1 MLAGIRTFS
10 KTIVAKII
18 FGVIAL
24 SFVIWGLNAS
34 MLNLGTSREVAEI
47 GSQKITPVELDRAFQ
62 RSVQNMQS
70 MFGPSFNQQQA
81 IQMGLLN
88 NTVQSLVSQKI
99 LREDARNIGIG
110 ISDEAVRDQIFSS
123 DNFKDPT
130 TGKFSRERFMQALYQ
145 AGYTENEFING
156 VRGDMMSQ
164 QVVSSLTSAATVP
177 DIMARQI
184 VAYRNEQRSGSFFAL
199 NADEFAD
206 IPVADD
212 ATLRTYHEDHAA
224 QFTAP
229 ESRDVTL
236 ATLSAADLIPTIT
249 VTEDEIAEAYN
260 QRQAEFQTPEKRTV
274 EQMLF
279 SPNEE
284 QTARD
289 AYKRLTDGADFMTVA
304 KEDAGMDEAMVK
316 VGEFTANDIL
326 PDLRDATFALKEGGI
341 SEPVE
346 TALGWHIIR
355 VPSITPGSTKSLD
368 EVRDTLVEGLK
379 QFKAEDAIYDLAANF
394 DEELGAGT
402 PIEDAARDVGAKTY
416 KLDGVVR
423 GEGLAGQDVDGA
435 DEINAKIFELENG
448 EESFLEETA
457 SGTRYVVRVENVT
470 PSALRPFD
478 EVRDEVVAA
487 WTAEER
493 QRLMKEKAEKLASS
507 INDSGADLATLAS
520 EDGASVRETGLT
532 RRTGRGLA
540 EDVNPAVAAALFT
553 LEDGKAK
560 AIQTGEDVL
569 VVALDKIQAADV
581 ATADAKP
588 VNDEIKDAL
597 NEDILAQ
604 YLNYLNEEISVTV
617 NNTVVNELYAPTSA
631 N

>member
-10 KTIVAKII
+10 KSIFAKII

-47 GSQKITPVELDRAFQ
+47 GSQRITPVELDRAFQ
-62 RSVQNMQS
+62 RSVQNMRN
-70 MFGPSFNQQQA
+70 MFGPNFNQQQA

-99 LREDARNIGIG
+99 LREDAKNIGIG
-110 ISDEAVRDQIFSS
+110 ISDDKVREQIFSS
-123 DNFKDPT
+123 DSFKDPA
-130 TGKFSRERFMQALYQ
+130 TGQFSRDRFMQALYQ

-164 QVVSSLTSAATVP
+164 QVVDSLTSPATVP

-199 NADEFAD
+199 SKDEFAN
-206 IPVADD
+206 IPVAND
-212 ATLRTYHEDHAA
+212 ATLRAYHEDNAA

-236 ATLSAADLIPTIT
+236 ATLSAADLVPTIT
-249 VTEDEIAEAYN
+249 VTEEEIAQSYA
-260 QRQAEFQTPEKRTV
+260 QREPEFQTPEKRTV
-274 EQMLF
+274 EQILF
-279 SPNEE
+279 APNEE
-284 QTARD
+284 QTARE
-289 AYKRLTDGADFMTVA
+289 AYNRLTEGADFMAVA
-304 KEDAGMDEAMVK
+304 EDAGMTEAMVK
-316 VGEFTANDIL
+316 LGEFTANDIL
-326 PDLRDATFALKEGGI
+326 PDLSEATFALEEGGI

-355 VPSITPGSTKSLD
+355 VPSVTPGSTQSLD
-368 EVRDTLVEGLK
+368 EVRDIIVDGLK
-379 QFKAEDAIYDLAANF
+379 QYKAEDAIYDLAANF

-402 PIEDAARDVGAKTY
+402 PIEDAARDVGARTY

-423 GEGLAGQDVDGA
+423 GEGLAGQNVDGA
-435 DEINAKIFELENG
+435 EEINAKIFELENG

-493 QRLMKEKAEKLASS
+493 QRLMMEKAEELADK
-507 INDSGADLATLAS
+507 INNTGADIATLAA
-520 EDGASVRETGLT
+520 DDATTVRETGMT

-540 EDVNPAVAAALFT
+540 DDVNPAIAAALFT
-553 LEDGKAK
+553 LEDGNAK
-560 AIQTGEDVL
+560 AIQTGEDVIL
-569 VVALDKIQAADV
+569 VKLDDIQAADIN
-581 ATADAKP
+581 TADAKP
-588 VNDEIKDAL
+588 VNDELKEAL

-604 YLNYLNEEISVTV
+604 YLNYLNEEISVSV
-617 NNTVVNELYAPTSA
+617 NNSVINELYTPTAA

>member
-10 KTIVAKII
+10 KSIFAKII

-47 GSQKITPVELDRAFQ
+47 GSQRITPVELDRAFQ
-62 RSVQNMQS
+62 RSVQNMRN
-70 MFGPSFNQQQA
+70 MFGPNFNQQQA

-99 LREDARNIGIG
+99 LREDAKNIGIG
-110 ISDEAVRDQIFSS
+110 ISDDKVREQIFSS
-123 DNFKDPT
+123 DSFKDPA
-130 TGKFSRERFMQALYQ
+130 TGQFSRDRFMQALYQ

-164 QVVSSLTSAATVP
+164 QVVDSLTSPATVP

-199 NADEFAD
+199 SKDEFAN
-206 IPVADD
+206 IPVAND
-212 ATLRTYHEDHAA
+212 ATLRAYHEDNAA

-236 ATLSAADLIPTIT
+236 ATLSAADLVPTIT
-249 VTEDEIAEAYN
+249 VTEEEIAQSYA
-260 QRQAEFQTPEKRTV
+260 QREPEFQTPEKRTV
-274 EQMLF
+274 EQILF
-279 SPNEE
+279 APNEE
-284 QTARD
+284 QTARE
-289 AYKRLTDGADFMTVA
+289 AYNRLTEGADFMAVA
-304 KEDAGMDEAMVK
+304 EDAGMTEAMVK
-316 VGEFTANDIL
+316 LGEFTANDIL
-326 PDLRDATFALKEGGI
+326 PDLSEATFALEEGGI

-355 VPSITPGSTKSLD
+355 VPSVTPGSTQSLD
-368 EVRDTLVEGLK
+368 EVRDIIVDGLK
-379 QFKAEDAIYDLAANF
+379 QYKAEDAIYDLAATF

-402 PIEDAARDVGAKTY
+402 PIEDAARDVGARTY

-423 GEGLAGQDVDGA
+423 GEGLAGQNVDGA
-435 DEINAKIFELENG
+435 EEINAKIFELENG

-493 QRLMKEKAEKLASS
+493 QRLMMEKAEELADK
-507 INDSGADLATLAS
+507 INNTGADIATLAA
-520 EDGASVRETGLT
+520 DDATTVRETGMT

-540 EDVNPAVAAALFT
+540 DDVNPAIAAALFT
-553 LEDGKAK
+553 LEDGNAK
-560 AIQTGEDVL
+560 AIQTGEDVIL
-569 VVALDKIQAADV
+569 VKLDDIQAADIN
-581 ATADAKP
+581 TADAKP
-588 VNDEIKDAL
+588 VNDELKEAL

-604 YLNYLNEEISVTV
+604 YLNYLNEEISVSV
-617 NNTVVNELYAPTSA
+617 NNSVINELYTPTAA

>member
-10 KTIVAKII
+10 KSIFAKII

-62 RSVQNMQS
+62 RSVQNMQN
-70 MFGPSFNQQQA
+70 MFGPNFNQQQA

-99 LREDARNIGIG
+99 LREDAKNIGIG

-123 DNFKDPT
+123 DSFKDPT
-130 TGKFSRERFMQALYQ
+130 TGQFSRDRFLQALYQ

-164 QVVSSLTSAATVP
+164 QVVSSLTNPATVP

-184 VAYRNEQRSGSFFAL
+184 VAYRNEQRSGSFFTL
-199 NADEFAD
+199 NKDEFAD
-206 IPVADD
+206 IEPADD
-212 ATLRTYHEDHAA
+212 AALRAYHEENAA

-229 ESRDVTL
+229 ESRNVTL
-236 ATLSAADLIPTIT
+236 ATLSAADLISTVT
-249 VTEDEIAEAYN
+249 VTEDEIADAYA

-274 EQMLF
+274 EQILF

-284 QTARD
+284 QTARE
-289 AYKRLTDGADFMTVA
+289 AYKRLQEGADFMTVA
-304 KEDAGMDEAMVK
+304 KEDANMDEAMVK
-316 VGEFTANDIL
+316 LGQFTANDIL
-326 PDLRDATFALKEGGI
+326 PDLSDATFSLDEGGI

-355 VPSITPGSTKSLD
+355 VSSITPGSTQSLD
-368 EVRDTLVEGLK
+368 EVRDIIVDGLK
-379 QFKAEDAIYDLAANF
+379 QFKAEDAIYDLAATF

-493 QRLMKEKAEKLASS
+493 QRLMMEKAEELAGN
-507 INDSGADLATLAS
+507 INTSGADLATLAS
-520 EDGASVRETGLT
+520 EDGADVRETGLT

-540 EDVNPAVAAALFT
+540 DDVNPAIAAALFT

-560 AIQTGEDVL
+560 AVQTGEEVMI
-569 VVALDKIQAADV
+569 VKLDEIQAADIN
-581 ATADAKP
+581 TADAAP
-588 VNDEIKDAL
+588 VNDELKEAL

-604 YLNYLNEEISVTV
+604 YLNYLNEEISVSV
-617 NNTVVNELYAPTSA
+617 NNSVINELYQPTAA

>member
-10 KTIVAKII
+10 KSIFAKII

-47 GSQKITPVELDRAFQ
+47 GSQRITPVELDRAFQ
-62 RSVQNMQS
+62 RSVQNMRN
-70 MFGPSFNQQQA
+70 MFGPNFNQQQA

-99 LREDARNIGIG
+99 LREDAKNIGIG
-110 ISDEAVRDQIFSS
+110 ISDDKVREQIFSS
-123 DNFKDPT
+123 DSFKDPA
-130 TGKFSRERFMQALYQ
+130 TGQFSRDRFMQALYQ

-164 QVVSSLTSAATVP
+164 QVVDSLTSPATVP

-199 NADEFAD
+199 SKDEFAN
-206 IPVADD
+206 IPVAND
-212 ATLRTYHEDHAA
+212 ATLRAYHEDNAA

-236 ATLSAADLIPTIT
+236 ATLSAADLVPTIT
-249 VTEDEIAEAYN
+249 VTEEEIAQSYA
-260 QRQAEFQTPEKRTV
+260 QREPEFQTPEKRTV
-274 EQMLF
+274 EQILF
-279 SPNEE
+279 APNEE

-289 AYKRLTDGADFMTVA
+289 AYNRLTEGADFMAVA
-304 KEDAGMDEAMVK
+304 EDAGMTEAMVK
-316 VGEFTANDIL
+316 LGEFTANDIL
-326 PDLRDATFALKEGGI
+326 PDLSEATFALEEGGI

-355 VPSITPGSTKSLD
+355 VPSVTPGSTQSLD
-368 EVRDTLVEGLK
+368 EVRDIIVDGLK
-379 QFKAEDAIYDLAANF
+379 QYKAEDAIYDLAANF

-402 PIEDAARDVGAKTY
+402 PIEDAARDVGARTY

-423 GEGLAGQDVDGA
+423 GEGLAGQNVDGA
-435 DEINAKIFELENG
+435 EEINAKIFELENG

-493 QRLMKEKAEKLASS
+493 QRLMMEKAEELADK
-507 INDSGADLATLAS
+507 INNTGADIATLAA
-520 EDGASVRETGLT
+520 DDATTVRETGMT

-540 EDVNPAVAAALFT
+540 DDVNPAIAAALFT
-553 LEDGKAK
+553 LEDGNAK
-560 AIQTGEDVL
+560 AIQTGEDVIL
-569 VVALDKIQAADV
+569 VKLDDIQAADIN
-581 ATADAKP
+581 TADAKP
-588 VNDEIKDAL
+588 VNDELKEAL

-604 YLNYLNEEISVTV
+604 YLNYLNEEISVSV
-617 NNTVVNELYAPTSA
+617 NNSVINELYTPTAA

>member
-10 KTIVAKII
+10 KSIFAKII

-47 GSQKITPVELDRAFQ
+47 GSQRITPVELDRAFQ
-62 RSVQNMQS
+62 RSVQNMRN
-70 MFGPSFNQQQA
+70 MFGPNFNQQQA

-99 LREDARNIGIG
+99 LREDAKNIGIG
-110 ISDEAVRDQIFSS
+110 ISDDKVREQIFSS
-123 DNFKDPT
+123 DSFKDPA
-130 TGKFSRERFMQALYQ
+130 TGQFSRDRFMQALYQ

-164 QVVSSLTSAATVP
+164 QVVDSLTSPATVP

-199 NADEFAD
+199 SKDEFAN
-206 IPVADD
+206 IPVAND
-212 ATLRTYHEDHAA
+212 ATLRAYHEDNAA

-236 ATLSAADLIPTIT
+236 ATLSAADLVPTIT
-249 VTEDEIAEAYN
+249 VTEEEIAQSYA
-260 QRQAEFQTPEKRTV
+260 QREPEFQTPEKRTV
-274 EQMLF
+274 EQILF
-279 SPNEE
+279 APNEE
-284 QTARD
+284 QTARE
-289 AYKRLTDGADFMTVA
+289 AYNRLTEGADFMAVA
-304 KEDAGMDEAMVK
+304 EDAGMNEAMVK
-316 VGEFTANDIL
+316 LGEFTANDIL
-326 PDLRDATFALKEGGI
+326 PDLSEATFALEEGGI

-355 VPSITPGSTKSLD
+355 VPSVTPGSTQSLD
-368 EVRDTLVEGLK
+368 EVRDIIVDGLK
-379 QFKAEDAIYDLAANF
+379 QYKAEDAIYDLAATF

-402 PIEDAARDVGAKTY
+402 PIEDAARDVGARTY

-423 GEGLAGQDVDGA
+423 GEGLAGQNVDGA
-435 DEINAKIFELENG
+435 EEINAKIFELENG

-493 QRLMKEKAEKLASS
+493 QRLMMEKAEELADK
-507 INDSGADLATLAS
+507 INNTGADIATLAA
-520 EDGASVRETGLT
+520 DDATTVRETGMT

-540 EDVNPAVAAALFT
+540 DDVNPAIAAALFT

-560 AIQTGEDVL
+560 AIQTGEDVIL
-569 VVALDKIQAADV
+569 VKLDDIQAADIN
-581 ATADAKP
+581 TADAKP
-588 VNDEIKDAL
+588 VNDELKEAL

-604 YLNYLNEEISVTV
+604 YLNYLNEEISVSV
-617 NNTVVNELYAPTSA
+617 NNSVINELYTPTAA

>member
-1 MLAGIRTFS
+1 
-10 KTIVAKII
+10 
-18 FGVIAL
+18 
-24 SFVIWGLNAS
+24 

-47 GSQKITPVELDRAFQ
+47 GSQRITPVELDRAFQ
-62 RSVQNMQS
+62 RSVQNMRN
-70 MFGPSFNQQQA
+70 MFGPNFNQQQA

-99 LREDARNIGIG
+99 LREDAKNIGIG
-110 ISDEAVRDQIFSS
+110 ISDDKVREQIFSS
-123 DNFKDPT
+123 DSFKDPA
-130 TGKFSRERFMQALYQ
+130 TGQFSRDRFMQALYQ

-164 QVVSSLTSAATVP
+164 QVVDSLTSPATVP

-199 NADEFAD
+199 SKDEFAN
-206 IPVADD
+206 IPVAND
-212 ATLRTYHEDHAA
+212 ATLRAYHEDNAA

-236 ATLSAADLIPTIT
+236 ATLSAADLVPTIT
-249 VTEDEIAEAYN
+249 VTEEEIAQSYA
-260 QRQAEFQTPEKRTV
+260 QREPEFQTPEKRTV
-274 EQMLF
+274 EQILF
-279 SPNEE
+279 APNEE
-284 QTARD
+284 QTARE
-289 AYKRLTDGADFMTVA
+289 AYNRLTEGADFMAVA
-304 KEDAGMDEAMVK
+304 EDAGMTEAMVK
-316 VGEFTANDIL
+316 LGEFTANDIL
-326 PDLRDATFALKEGGI
+326 PDLSEATFALEEGGI

-355 VPSITPGSTKSLD
+355 VPSVTPGSTQSLD
-368 EVRDTLVEGLK
+368 EVRDIIVDGLK
-379 QFKAEDAIYDLAANF
+379 QYKAEDAIYDLAATF

-402 PIEDAARDVGAKTY
+402 PIEDAARDVGARTY

-423 GEGLAGQDVDGA
+423 GEGLAGQNVDGA
-435 DEINAKIFELENG
+435 EEINAKIFELENG

-493 QRLMKEKAEKLASS
+493 QRLMMEKAEELADK
-507 INDSGADLATLAS
+507 INNTGADIATLAA
-520 EDGASVRETGLT
+520 DDATTVRETGMT

-540 EDVNPAVAAALFT
+540 DDVNPAVAAALFT
-553 LEDGKAK
+553 LEDGNAK
-560 AIQTGEDVL
+560 AIQTGEDVIL
-569 VVALDKIQAADV
+569 VKLDDIQAADIN
-581 ATADAKP
+581 TADAKP
-588 VNDEIKDAL
+588 VNDELKEAL

-604 YLNYLNEEISVTV
+604 YLNYLNEEISVSV
-617 NNTVVNELYAPTSA
+617 NNSVINELYTPTAA

>member
-10 KTIVAKII
+10 KSIFAKII

-62 RSVQNMQS
+62 RSVQNMRS
-70 MFGPSFNQQQA
+70 MFGPNFNQQQA
-81 IQMGLLN
+81 VQMGLLN

-99 LREDARNIGIG
+99 LREDAKNIGIG
-110 ISDEAVRDQIFSS
+110 ISDDKVREQIFSS
-123 DNFKDPT
+123 DSFKDPA
-130 TGKFSRERFMQALYQ
+130 TGQFSRDRFMQALYQ

-164 QVVSSLTSAATVP
+164 QVVDSLTSPATVP

-199 NADEFAD
+199 SKDEFAN
-206 IPVADD
+206 IPVAND
-212 ATLRTYHEDHAA
+212 ATLRAYHEDNAA

-236 ATLSAADLIPTIT
+236 ATLSAADLVPTIT
-249 VTEDEIAEAYN
+249 VTEEEIAQSYA
-260 QRQAEFQTPEKRTV
+260 QREPEFQTPEKRTV
-274 EQMLF
+274 EQILF
-279 SPNEE
+279 APNEE
-284 QTARD
+284 QTARE
-289 AYKRLTDGADFMTVA
+289 AYNRLTEGADFMAVA
-304 KEDAGMDEAMVK
+304 EDAGMNEAMVK
-316 VGEFTANDIL
+316 LGEFTANDIL
-326 PDLRDATFALKEGGI
+326 PDLSEATFALEEGGI

-355 VPSITPGSTKSLD
+355 VPSVTPGSTQSLD
-368 EVRDTLVEGLK
+368 EVRDIIVDGLK
-379 QFKAEDAIYDLAANF
+379 QYKAEDAIYDLAATF

-402 PIEDAARDVGAKTY
+402 PIEDAARDVGARTY

-423 GEGLAGQDVDGA
+423 GEGLAGQNVDGA
-435 DEINAKIFELENG
+435 EEINAKIFELENG

-493 QRLMKEKAEKLASS
+493 QRQMMEKAEELAGN
-507 INDSGADLATLAS
+507 INNTGADIAALAS
-520 EDGASVRETGLT
+520 EDATTVRETGMT
-532 RRTGRGLA
+532 RRTGQGLGD
-540 EDVNPAVAAALFT
+540 DVNPAVAAALFT
-553 LEDGKAK
+553 LEDGNAK
-560 AIQTGEDVL
+560 AVQTGEDVL
-569 VVALDKIQAADV
+569 VVKLDDIQAADIN
-581 ATADAKP
+581 TADAKP
-588 VNDEIKDAL
+588 VNDELKEAL

-604 YLNYLNEEISVTV
+604 YLNYLNEEISVSV
-617 NNTVVNELYAPTSA
+617 NNSVINELYTPTAA

>member
-10 KTIVAKII
+10 KSIFAKII

-47 GSQKITPVELDRAFQ
+47 GSQRITPVELDRAFQ
-62 RSVQNMQS
+62 RSVQNMRN
-70 MFGPSFNQQQA
+70 MFGPNFNQQQA

-99 LREDARNIGIG
+99 LREDAKNIGIG
-110 ISDEAVRDQIFSS
+110 ISDDKVREQIFSS
-123 DNFKDPT
+123 DSFKDPA
-130 TGKFSRERFMQALYQ
+130 TGQFSRDRFMQALYQ

-164 QVVSSLTSAATVP
+164 QVVDSLTSPATVP

-199 NADEFAD
+199 SKDEFAN
-206 IPVADD
+206 IPVAND
-212 ATLRTYHEDHAA
+212 ATLRAYHEDNAA

-236 ATLSAADLIPTIT
+236 ATLSAADLVPTIT
-249 VTEDEIAEAYN
+249 VTEEEIAQSYA
-260 QRQAEFQTPEKRTV
+260 QREPEFQTPEKRTV
-274 EQMLF
+274 EQILF
-279 SPNEE
+279 APNEE
-284 QTARD
+284 QTARE
-289 AYKRLTDGADFMTVA
+289 AYNRLTEGADFMAVA
-304 KEDAGMDEAMVK
+304 EDAGMTEAMVK
-316 VGEFTANDIL
+316 LGEFTANDIL
-326 PDLRDATFALKEGGI
+326 PDLSEATFALEEGGI

-355 VPSITPGSTKSLD
+355 VPSVTPGSTQSLD
-368 EVRDTLVEGLK
+368 EVRDIIVDGLK
-379 QFKAEDAIYDLAANF
+379 QYKAEDAIYDLAAAF

-402 PIEDAARDVGAKTY
+402 PIEDAARDVGARTY

-423 GEGLAGQDVDGA
+423 GEGLAGQNVDGA
-435 DEINAKIFELENG
+435 EEINAKIFELENG

-493 QRLMKEKAEKLASS
+493 QRLMMEKAEELADK
-507 INDSGADLATLAS
+507 INNTGADIATLAA
-520 EDGASVRETGLT
+520 DDATTVRETGMT

-540 EDVNPAVAAALFT
+540 DDVNPAIAAALFT
-553 LEDGKAK
+553 LEDGNAK
-560 AIQTGEDVL
+560 AIQTGEDVIL
-569 VVALDKIQAADV
+569 VKLDDIQAADIN
-581 ATADAKP
+581 TADAKP
-588 VNDEIKDAL
+588 VNDELKEAL

-604 YLNYLNEEISVTV
+604 YLNYLNEEISVSV
-617 NNTVVNELYAPTSA
+617 NNSVINELYTPTAA

>member
-10 KTIVAKII
+10 KSIFAKII

-47 GSQKITPVELDRAFQ
+47 GSQRITPVELDRAFQ
-62 RSVQNMQS
+62 RSVQNMRN
-70 MFGPSFNQQQA
+70 MFGPNFNQQQA

-99 LREDARNIGIG
+99 LREDAKNIGIG
-110 ISDEAVRDQIFSS
+110 ISDDKVREQIFSS
-123 DNFKDPT
+123 DSFKDPA
-130 TGKFSRERFMQALYQ
+130 TGQFSRDRFMQALYQ

-164 QVVSSLTSAATVP
+164 QVVDSLTSPATVP

-199 NADEFAD
+199 SKDEFAN
-206 IPVADD
+206 IPVAND
-212 ATLRTYHEDHAA
+212 ATLRAYHEDNAA

-236 ATLSAADLIPTIT
+236 ATLSAADLVPTIT
-249 VTEDEIAEAYN
+249 VTEEEIAQSYA
-260 QRQAEFQTPEKRTV
+260 QREPEFQTPEKRTV
-274 EQMLF
+274 EQILF
-279 SPNEE
+279 APNEE
-284 QTARD
+284 QTARE
-289 AYKRLTDGADFMTVA
+289 AYNRLTEGADFMAVA
-304 KEDAGMDEAMVK
+304 EDAGMNEAMVK
-316 VGEFTANDIL
+316 LGEFTANDIL
-326 PDLRDATFALKEGGI
+326 PDLSEATFALEEGGI

-355 VPSITPGSTKSLD
+355 VPSVTPGSTQSLD
-368 EVRDTLVEGLK
+368 EVRDIIVDGLK
-379 QFKAEDAIYDLAANF
+379 QYKAEDAIYDLAATF

-402 PIEDAARDVGAKTY
+402 PIEDAARDVGARTY

-423 GEGLAGQDVDGA
+423 GEGLAGQNVDGA
-435 DEINAKIFELENG
+435 EEINAKIFELENG

-493 QRLMKEKAEKLASS
+493 QRLMMEKAEELADK
-507 INDSGADLATLAS
+507 INNTGADIATLAA
-520 EDGASVRETGLT
+520 DDATTVRETGMT

-540 EDVNPAVAAALFT
+540 DDVNPAIAAALFT
-553 LEDGKAK
+553 LEDGNAK
-560 AIQTGEDVL
+560 AIQTGEDVIL
-569 VVALDKIQAADV
+569 VKLDDIQAADIN
-581 ATADAKP
+581 TADAKP
-588 VNDEIKDAL
+588 VNDELKEAL

-604 YLNYLNEEISVTV
+604 YLNYLNEEISVSV
-617 NNTVVNELYAPTSA
+617 NNSVINELYTPTAA

>member
-10 KTIVAKII
+10 KSIFAKII

-47 GSQKITPVELDRAFQ
+47 GSQRITPVELDRAFQ
-62 RSVQNMQS
+62 RSVQNMRN
-70 MFGPSFNQQQA
+70 MFGPNFNQQQA

-99 LREDARNIGIG
+99 LREDAKNIGIG
-110 ISDEAVRDQIFSS
+110 ISDDKVREQIFSS
-123 DNFKDPT
+123 DSFKDPA
-130 TGKFSRERFMQALYQ
+130 TGQFSRDRFMQALYQ

-164 QVVSSLTSAATVP
+164 QVVDSLTSPATVP

-199 NADEFAD
+199 SKDEFAN
-206 IPVADD
+206 IPVAND
-212 ATLRTYHEDHAA
+212 ATLRAYHEDNAA

-236 ATLSAADLIPTIT
+236 ATLSAADLVQTIT
-249 VTEDEIAEAYN
+249 VTEEEIAQSYA
-260 QRQAEFQTPEKRTV
+260 QREPEFQTPEKRTV
-274 EQMLF
+274 EQILF
-279 SPNEE
+279 APNEE
-284 QTARD
+284 QTARE
-289 AYKRLTDGADFMTVA
+289 AYNRLTEGADFMAVA
-304 KEDAGMDEAMVK
+304 EDAGMTEAMVK
-316 VGEFTANDIL
+316 LGEFTANDIL
-326 PDLRDATFALKEGGI
+326 PDLSEATFALEEGGI

-355 VPSITPGSTKSLD
+355 VPSVTPGSTQSLD
-368 EVRDTLVEGLK
+368 EVRDIIVDGLK
-379 QFKAEDAIYDLAANF
+379 QYKAEDAIYDLAAAF

-402 PIEDAARDVGAKTY
+402 PIEDAARDVGARTY

-423 GEGLAGQDVDGA
+423 GEGLAGQNVDGA
-435 DEINAKIFELENG
+435 EEINAKIFELENG

-493 QRLMKEKAEKLASS
+493 QRLMMEKAEELADK
-507 INDSGADLATLAS
+507 INNTGADIATLAA
-520 EDGASVRETGLT
+520 DDATTVRETGMT

-540 EDVNPAVAAALFT
+540 DDVNPAIAAALFT
-553 LEDGKAK
+553 LEDGNAK
-560 AIQTGEDVL
+560 AIQTGEDVIL
-569 VVALDKIQAADV
+569 VKLDDIQAADIN
-581 ATADAKP
+581 TADAKP
-588 VNDEIKDAL
+588 VNDELKEAL

-604 YLNYLNEEISVTV
+604 YLNYLNEEISVSV
-617 NNTVVNELYAPTSA
+617 NNSVINELYTPTAA

>member
-10 KTIVAKII
+10 KSIFAKII

-34 MLNLGTSREVAEI
+34 MLNLGTAREVAEI
-47 GSQKITPVELDRAFQ
+47 GSQKITPVELDRAFS

-70 MFGPSFNQQQA
+70 MFGPTFNQQQA

-110 ISDEAVRDQIFSS
+110 ISDEAVRDRIFSS
-123 DNFKDPT
+123 DSFKDPT
-130 TGKFSRERFMQALYQ
+130 TGQFSRDRFMQALYQ

-164 QVVSSLTSAATVP
+164 QVVDSLTSPATVP

-184 VAYRNEQRSGSFFAL
+184 VAYRNEQRSGSFFTL
-199 NADEFAD
+199 NTAEFAD
-206 IPVADD
+206 ISAADD
-212 ATLRTYHEDHAA
+212 ATLRAYHEENAA
-224 QFTAP
+224 RFTAP
-229 ESRDVTL
+229 ESRDITL
-236 ATLSAADLIPTIT
+236 ATLSAADLISTVT
-249 VTEDEIAEAYN
+249 VTEDEISESYA
-260 QRQAEFQTPEKRTV
+260 QRQPEFQTPEKRTV
-274 EQMLF
+274 EQILF

-289 AYKRLTDGADFMTVA
+289 AYNRLTEGADFMAVA
-304 KEDAGMDEAMVK
+304 AEAGMDEAMVK
-316 VGEFTANDIL
+316 LGEFTANDIL
-326 PDLRDATFALKEGGI
+326 PDLSEATFGLEEGGI

-355 VPSITPGSTKSLD
+355 VTSVTPGSTETLE
-368 EVRDTLVEGLK
+368 EVRDIIVDGLK
-379 QFKAEDAIYDLAANF
+379 QFKAEDAIYDLAAKF
-394 DEELGAGT
+394 DEELGAGVA
-402 PIEDAARDVGAKTY
+402 IEDAARDVGARTY

-423 GEGLAGQDVDGA
+423 GEGLAGQNVDGA

-457 SGTRYVVRVENVT
+457 SGTRYVVRVENIT
-470 PSALRPFD
+470 PSAVRPFD
-478 EVRDEVVAA
+478 EVRDEVVAS

-493 QRLMKEKAEKLASS
+493 QRLMMAKAEELASN
-507 INDSGADLATLAS
+507 INNTGADLATLAS
-520 EDGASVRETGLT
+520 EDGADVRETGLT

-540 EDVNPAVAAALFT
+540 DDVNPAVAAALFT

-560 AIQTGEDVL
+560 AIQTGEDIMIVK
-569 VVALDKIQAADV
+569 LDTIQATDIN
-581 ATADAKP
+581 TADAAP
-588 VNDEIKDAL
+588 VNEELKQAL

-617 NNTVVNELYAPTSA
+617 NNSVINELYMPSA
-631 N
+631 AN

>member
-10 KTIVAKII
+10 KSIFAKII

-47 GSQKITPVELDRAFQ
+47 GSQRITPVELDRAFQ
-62 RSVQNMQS
+62 RSVQNMQN
-70 MFGPSFNQQQA
+70 MFGPNFNQQQA
-81 IQMGLLN
+81 IQMGLLKN
-88 NTVQSLVSQKI
+88 KVQSLVSQKI
-99 LREDARNIGIG
+99 LREDAKNIGIG
-110 ISDEAVRDQIFSS
+110 ISDDKVREQIFSS
-123 DNFKDPT
+123 DSFKDPA
-130 TGKFSRERFMQALYQ
+130 TGQFSRDRFMQALYQ

-164 QVVSSLTSAATVP
+164 QVVDSLTSPATVP

-199 NADEFAD
+199 SKDEFAN
-206 IPVADD
+206 IPVAND
-212 ATLRTYHEDHAA
+212 ATLRAYHEDNAA

-236 ATLSAADLIPTIT
+236 ATLSAADLVPTIT
-249 VTEDEIAEAYN
+249 VTEEEIAQSYA
-260 QRQAEFQTPEKRTV
+260 QREPEFQTPEKRTV
-274 EQMLF
+274 EQILF
-279 SPNEE
+279 APNEE
-284 QTARD
+284 QTARE
-289 AYKRLTDGADFMTVA
+289 AYNRLTEGADFMAVA
-304 KEDAGMDEAMVK
+304 EDAGMTEAMVK
-316 VGEFTANDIL
+316 LGEFTANDIL
-326 PDLRDATFALKEGGI
+326 PDLSEATFALEEGGI

-355 VPSITPGSTKSLD
+355 VPSVTPGSTQSLD
-368 EVRDTLVEGLK
+368 EVRDIIVDGLK
-379 QFKAEDAIYDLAANF
+379 QYKAEDAIYDLAATF

-402 PIEDAARDVGAKTY
+402 PIEDAARDVGARTY

-423 GEGLAGQDVDGA
+423 GEGLAGQNVDGA
-435 DEINAKIFELENG
+435 EEINAKIFELENG

-493 QRLMKEKAEKLASS
+493 QRLMMEKAEELADK
-507 INDSGADLATLAS
+507 INNTGADIATLAA
-520 EDGASVRETGLT
+520 DDATTVRETGMT

-540 EDVNPAVAAALFT
+540 DDVNPAVAAALFT
-553 LEDGKAK
+553 LEDGNAK
-560 AIQTGEDVL
+560 AIQTGEDVIL
-569 VVALDKIQAADV
+569 VKLDDIQAADIN
-581 ATADAKP
+581 TADAKP
-588 VNDEIKDAL
+588 VNDELKEAL

-604 YLNYLNEEISVTV
+604 YLNYLNEEISVSV
-617 NNTVVNELYAPTSA
+617 NNSVINELYTPTAA

>member
-10 KTIVAKII
+10 KSIFAKII

-47 GSQKITPVELDRAFQ
+47 GSQRITPVELDRAFQ
-62 RSVQNMQS
+62 RSVQNMRN
-70 MFGPSFNQQQA
+70 MFGPNFNQQQA

-99 LREDARNIGIG
+99 LREDAKNIGIG
-110 ISDEAVRDQIFSS
+110 ISDDKVREQIFSS
-123 DNFKDPT
+123 DSFKDPA
-130 TGKFSRERFMQALYQ
+130 TGQFSRDRFMQALYQ

-164 QVVSSLTSAATVP
+164 QVVDSLTSPATVP

-199 NADEFAD
+199 SKDEFAN
-206 IPVADD
+206 IPVAND
-212 ATLRTYHEDHAA
+212 ATLRAYHEDNAA

-236 ATLSAADLIPTIT
+236 ATLSAADLVPTIT
-249 VTEDEIAEAYN
+249 VTEEEIAQSYA
-260 QRQAEFQTPEKRTV
+260 QREPEFQTPEKRTV
-274 EQMLF
+274 EQILF
-279 SPNEE
+279 APNEE

-289 AYKRLTDGADFMTVA
+289 AYNRLTEGADFMAVA
-304 KEDAGMDEAMVK
+304 EDAGMTEAMVK
-316 VGEFTANDIL
+316 LGEFTANDIL
-326 PDLRDATFALKEGGI
+326 PDLSEATFALEEGGI

-355 VPSITPGSTKSLD
+355 VPSVTPGSTQSLD
-368 EVRDTLVEGLK
+368 EVRDIIVDGLK
-379 QFKAEDAIYDLAANF
+379 QYKAEDAIYDLAANF

-402 PIEDAARDVGAKTY
+402 PIEDAARDVGARTY

-423 GEGLAGQDVDGA
+423 GEGLAGQNVDGA
-435 DEINAKIFELENG
+435 EEINAKIFELENG

-493 QRLMKEKAEKLASS
+493 QRLMMEKAEELADK
-507 INDSGADLATLAS
+507 INNTGADIATLAA
-520 EDGASVRETGLT
+520 DDATTVRETGMT

-540 EDVNPAVAAALFT
+540 DDVNPAVAAALFT
-553 LEDGKAK
+553 LEDGNAK
-560 AIQTGEDVL
+560 AIQTGEDVIL
-569 VVALDKIQAADV
+569 VKLDDIQAADIN
-581 ATADAKP
+581 TADAKP
-588 VNDEIKDAL
+588 VNDELKEAL

-604 YLNYLNEEISVTV
+604 YLNYLNEEISVSV
-617 NNTVVNELYAPTSA
+617 NNSVINELYTPTAA

>member
-10 KTIVAKII
+10 KSIFAKII

-62 RSVQNMQS
+62 RSVQNMRN
-70 MFGPSFNQQQA
+70 MFGPNFNQQQA

-88 NTVQSLVSQKI
+88 NTVQSLVSQKV

-110 ISDEAVRDQIFSS
+110 ISDEKVRDQIFSS
-123 DNFKDPT
+123 DSFKDPT
-130 TGKFSRERFMQALYQ
+130 TGQFSRDRFMQALYQ
-145 AGYTENEFING
+145 AGYTEQEFING

-164 QVVSSLTSAATVP
+164 QVVGSLTGTASVP

-199 NADEFAD
+199 NAAEFAD
-206 IPVADD
+206 IAVADD
-212 ATLRTYHEDHAA
+212 ATLRTYHEDNAA

-249 VTEDEIAEAYN
+249 LTEDEIAESYT
-260 QRQAEFQTPEKRTV
+260 QREAEFQTPEKRAV
-274 EQMLF
+274 EQILF

-284 QTARD
+284 QSARE
-289 AYKRLTDGADFMTVA
+289 AYNRLTEGADFMAVA
-304 KEDAGMDEAMVK
+304 KDAGMDEAMVK
-316 VGEFTANDIL
+316 LGEFTANDIL
-326 PDLRDATFALKEGGI
+326 PDLSEATFTLEEGGI

-355 VPSITPGSTKSLD
+355 VPSVTPGSTESLED
-368 EVRDTLVEGLK
+368 VRDIIVEDLK
-379 QFKAEDAIYDLAANF
+379 QFKAEDAIYDLAASF

-402 PIEDAARDVGAKTY
+402 PIEDAARDVGARTY

-423 GEGLAGQDVDGA
+423 GEGLAGQNVDGA

-457 SGTRYVVRVENVT
+457 TGTRYVVRIENVT

-478 EVRDEVVAA
+478 EVREDVVAA

-493 QRLMKEKAEKLASS
+493 QRLMMEKAEELAGN
-507 INDSGADLATLAS
+507 INNSGADIAMLAS
-520 EDGASVRETGLT
+520 EDGASVRETGMT
-532 RRTGRGLA
+532 RRTGQGLA
-540 EDVNPAVAAALFT
+540 DDINPAVAAALFT

-560 AIQTGEDVL
+560 AVQTGAE
-569 VVALDKIQAADV
+569 VVVVKLDEIQAADIN
-581 ATADAKP
+581 TADAAP
-588 VNDEIKDAL
+588 VNDELKEAL

-604 YLNYLNEEISVTV
+604 YLNHLNEEISVSV
-617 NNTVVNELYAPTSA
+617 NNSVINELYMPAAA

>member
-10 KTIVAKII
+10 KSIFAKII

-47 GSQKITPVELDRAFQ
+47 GSQRITPVELDRAFQ
-62 RSVQNMQS
+62 RSVQNMRN
-70 MFGPSFNQQQA
+70 MFGPNFNQQQA

-99 LREDARNIGIG
+99 LREDAKNIGIG
-110 ISDEAVRDQIFSS
+110 ISDDKVREQIFSS
-123 DNFKDPT
+123 DSFKDPA
-130 TGKFSRERFMQALYQ
+130 TGQFSRDRFMQALYQ

-164 QVVSSLTSAATVP
+164 QVVDSLTSPATVP

-199 NADEFAD
+199 SKDEFAN
-206 IPVADD
+206 IPVAND
-212 ATLRTYHEDHAA
+212 ATLRAYHEDNAA

-236 ATLSAADLIPTIT
+236 ATLSAADLVPTIT
-249 VTEDEIAEAYN
+249 VTEEEIAQSYA
-260 QRQAEFQTPEKRTV
+260 QREPEFQTPEKRTV
-274 EQMLF
+274 EQILF
-279 SPNEE
+279 APNEE

-289 AYKRLTDGADFMTVA
+289 AYNRLTEGADFMAVA
-304 KEDAGMDEAMVK
+304 EDAGMTEAMVK
-316 VGEFTANDIL
+316 LGEFTANDIL
-326 PDLRDATFALKEGGI
+326 PDLSEATFALEEGGI

-355 VPSITPGSTKSLD
+355 VPSVTPGSTQSLD
-368 EVRDTLVEGLK
+368 EVRDIIVDGLK
-379 QFKAEDAIYDLAANF
+379 QYKAEDAIYDLAATF

-402 PIEDAARDVGAKTY
+402 PIEDAARDVGARTY

-423 GEGLAGQDVDGA
+423 GEGLAGQNVDGA
-435 DEINAKIFELENG
+435 EEINAKIFELENG

-493 QRLMKEKAEKLASS
+493 QRLMMEKAEELADK
-507 INDSGADLATLAS
+507 INNTGADIATLAA
-520 EDGASVRETGLT
+520 DDATTVRETGMT

-540 EDVNPAVAAALFT
+540 DDVNPAVAAALFT
-553 LEDGKAK
+553 LEDGNAK
-560 AIQTGEDVL
+560 AIQTGEDVIL
-569 VVALDKIQAADV
+569 VKLDDIQAADIN
-581 ATADAKP
+581 TADAKP
-588 VNDEIKDAL
+588 VNDELKEAL

-604 YLNYLNEEISVTV
+604 YLNYLNEEISVSV
-617 NNTVVNELYAPTSA
+617 NNSVINELYTPTAA

>member
-10 KTIVAKII
+10 KSIFAKII

-47 GSQKITPVELDRAFQ
+47 GSQRITPVELDRAFQ
-62 RSVQNMQS
+62 RSVQNMRN
-70 MFGPSFNQQQA
+70 MFGPNFNQQQA

-99 LREDARNIGIG
+99 LREDAKNIGIG
-110 ISDEAVRDQIFSS
+110 ISDDKVREQIFSS
-123 DNFKDPT
+123 DSFKDPA
-130 TGKFSRERFMQALYQ
+130 TGQFSRDRFMQALYQ

-164 QVVSSLTSAATVP
+164 QVVDSLTSPATVP

-199 NADEFAD
+199 SKDEFAN
-206 IPVADD
+206 IPVAND
-212 ATLRTYHEDHAA
+212 ATLRAYHEDNAA

-236 ATLSAADLIPTIT
+236 ATLSAADLVQTIT
-249 VTEDEIAEAYN
+249 VTEEEIAQSYA
-260 QRQAEFQTPEKRTV
+260 QREPEFQTPEKRTV
-274 EQMLF
+274 EQILF
-279 SPNEE
+279 APNEE
-284 QTARD
+284 QTARE
-289 AYKRLTDGADFMTVA
+289 AYNRLTEGADFMAVA
-304 KEDAGMDEAMVK
+304 EDAGMTEAMVK
-316 VGEFTANDIL
+316 LGEFTANDIL
-326 PDLRDATFALKEGGI
+326 PDLSEATFALEEGGI

-355 VPSITPGSTKSLD
+355 VPSVTPGSTQSLD
-368 EVRDTLVEGLK
+368 EVRDIIVDGLK
-379 QFKAEDAIYDLAANF
+379 QYKAEDAIYDLAATF

-402 PIEDAARDVGAKTY
+402 PIEDAARDVGARTY

-423 GEGLAGQDVDGA
+423 GEGLAGQNVDGA
-435 DEINAKIFELENG
+435 EEINAKIFELENG

-493 QRLMKEKAEKLASS
+493 QRLMMEKAEELADK
-507 INDSGADLATLAS
+507 INNTGADIATLAA
-520 EDGASVRETGLT
+520 DDATAVRETGMT

-540 EDVNPAVAAALFT
+540 DDVNPAIAAALFT
-553 LEDGKAK
+553 LEDGNAK
-560 AIQTGEDVL
+560 AIRTGEDVIL
-569 VVALDKIQAADV
+569 VKLDDIQAADIN
-581 ATADAKP
+581 TADAKP
-588 VNDEIKDAL
+588 VNDELKEAL

-604 YLNYLNEEISVTV
+604 YLNYLNEEISVSV
-617 NNTVVNELYAPTSA
+617 NNSVINELYTPTAA

>member
-10 KTIVAKII
+10 KSIFAKII

-47 GSQKITPVELDRAFQ
+47 GSQRITPVELDRAFQ
-62 RSVQNMQS
+62 RSVQNMQN
-70 MFGPSFNQQQA
+70 MFGPNFNQQQA

-99 LREDARNIGIG
+99 LREDAKNIGIG

-123 DNFKDPT
+123 DSFKDPT
-130 TGKFSRERFMQALYQ
+130 TGQFSRDRFLQALYQ

-164 QVVSSLTSAATVP
+164 QVVSSLTTPATVP

-184 VAYRNEQRSGSFFAL
+184 VAYRNEQRSGSFFTL
-199 NADEFAD
+199 NKDAFSD
-206 IPVADD
+206 IEPADD
-212 ATLRTYHEDHAA
+212 ATLRAYHEENAA

-229 ESRDVTL
+229 ESRKVTL
-236 ATLSAADLIPTIT
+236 ATLSAADLIST
-249 VTEDEIAEAYN
+249 VTVTDEEIAESYA
-260 QRQAEFQTPEKRTV
+260 QREPEFQTPEKRTV
-274 EQMLF
+274 EQILF

-284 QTARD
+284 QTARE
-289 AYKRLTDGADFMTVA
+289 AYKRLTEGADFMTVA
-304 KEDAGMDEAMVK
+304 KEDANMDEAMVK
-316 VGEFTANDIL
+316 LGQFTANDIL
-326 PDLRDATFALKEGGI
+326 PDLRDATFSLDEGGI
-341 SEPVE
+341 SEPIE

-355 VPSITPGSTKSLD
+355 VPSITPGSTQSLD
-368 EVRDTLVEGLK
+368 EVRDIIVDGLK
-379 QFKAEDAIYDLAANF
+379 QFKAEDAIYDLAATF

-416 KLDGVVR
+416 KLDGIVR
-423 GEGLAGQDVDGA
+423 GEGLAGQNVDGA

-493 QRLMKEKAEKLASS
+493 QRLMMEKAEELAGN
-507 INDSGADLATLAS
+507 INTSGADLATLAS
-520 EDGASVRETGLT
+520 EDGADVRETGLT

-540 EDVNPAVAAALFT
+540 DDVNPAVAAALFT

-560 AIQTGEDVL
+560 AVQTGEDVMI
-569 VVALDKIQAADV
+569 VKLDEIQAADIN
-581 ATADAKP
+581 TADAAP
-588 VNDEIKDAL
+588 VNDELKEAL

-604 YLNYLNEEISVTV
+604 YLNYLNEEISVSV
-617 NNTVVNELYAPTSA
+617 NNSVINELYQPTAA

>member
-1 MLAGIRTFS
+1 
-10 KTIVAKII
+10 
-18 FGVIAL
+18 
-24 SFVIWGLNAS
+24 
-34 MLNLGTSREVAEI
+34 
-47 GSQKITPVELDRAFQ
+47 
-62 RSVQNMQS
+62 
-70 MFGPSFNQQQA
+70 
-81 IQMGLLN
+81 
-88 NTVQSLVSQKI
+88 
-99 LREDARNIGIG
+99 
-110 ISDEAVRDQIFSS
+110 
-123 DNFKDPT
+123 
-130 TGKFSRERFMQALYQ
+130 MQALYQ

-212 ATLRTYHEDHAA
+212 ATLQSYHEENAA

-249 VTEDEIAEAYN
+249 VTEDEIADAYT
-260 QRQAEFQTPEKRTV
+260 QREAEFQTPEKRTV

-304 KEDAGMDEAMVK
+304 KEDAKMDEAMVK
-316 VGEFTANDIL
+316 LGQFTANDIL
-326 PDLRDATFALKEGGI
+326 PDLRDATFSLDEGGI

-355 VPSITPGSTKSLD
+355 VSSITPGSTQSLD
-368 EVRDTLVEGLK
+368 EVRDTIVDGLK

-478 EVRDEVVAA
+478 EVRNEVVAA

-493 QRLMKEKAEKLASS
+493 QRLMKEKAEKLAGN
-507 INDSGADLATLAS
+507 INTSGADLATLAS

-540 EDVNPAVAAALFT
+540 DDVNPAVAAALFT

-569 VVALDKIQAADV
+569 VVALDEIQAADV

-588 VNDEIKDAL
+588 VNDELKDAL
-597 NEDILAQ
+597 DEDILAQ

-617 NNTVVNELYAPTSA
+617 NNTVVNELYAPTTA

>member
-10 KTIVAKII
+10 KSIFAKII

-47 GSQKITPVELDRAFQ
+47 GSQRITPVELDRAFQ
-62 RSVQNMQS
+62 RSVQNMRN
-70 MFGPSFNQQQA
+70 MFGPNFNQQQA

-99 LREDARNIGIG
+99 LREDAKNIGIG
-110 ISDEAVRDQIFSS
+110 ISDDKVREQIFSS
-123 DNFKDPT
+123 DSFKDPA
-130 TGKFSRERFMQALYQ
+130 TGQFSRDRFMQALYQ

-164 QVVSSLTSAATVP
+164 QVVDSLTSPATVP

-199 NADEFAD
+199 SKDEFAN
-206 IPVADD
+206 IPVAND
-212 ATLRTYHEDHAA
+212 ATLRAYHEDNAA

-236 ATLSAADLIPTIT
+236 ATLSAADLVPTIT
-249 VTEDEIAEAYN
+249 VTEEEIAQSYA
-260 QRQAEFQTPEKRTV
+260 QREPEFQTPEKRTV
-274 EQMLF
+274 EQILF
-279 SPNEE
+279 APNEE
-284 QTARD
+284 QTARE
-289 AYKRLTDGADFMTVA
+289 AYNRLTEGADFMAVA
-304 KEDAGMDEAMVK
+304 EDAGMTEAMVK
-316 VGEFTANDIL
+316 LGEFTANDIL
-326 PDLRDATFALKEGGI
+326 PDLSEATFALEEGGI

-355 VPSITPGSTKSLD
+355 VPSVTPGSTQSLD
-368 EVRDTLVEGLK
+368 EVRDIIVDGLK
-379 QFKAEDAIYDLAANF
+379 QYKAEDAIYDLAATF

-402 PIEDAARDVGAKTY
+402 PIEDAARDVGARTY

-423 GEGLAGQDVDGA
+423 GEGLAGQNVDGA
-435 DEINAKIFELENG
+435 EEINAKIFELENG

-493 QRLMKEKAEKLASS
+493 QRLMMEKAEELADK
-507 INDSGADLATLAS
+507 INNTGADIATLAA
-520 EDGASVRETGLT
+520 DDATTVRETGMT

-540 EDVNPAVAAALFT
+540 DDVNPAVAAALFT
-553 LEDGKAK
+553 LEDGNAK
-560 AIQTGEDVL
+560 AIQTGEDVIL
-569 VVALDKIQAADV
+569 VKLDDIQAADIN
-581 ATADAKP
+581 TADAKP
-588 VNDEIKDAL
+588 VNDELKEAL

-604 YLNYLNEEISVTV
+604 YLNYLNEEISVSV
-617 NNTVVNELYAPTSA
+617 NNSVINELYTPTAA